1 MWNKRL
7 CNNCGFF
14 FILDFLVILNFGI
27 LCDVVFKIIILI
39 DFLYEVFCDNYDK
52 REFVIIVWFFILY

>member
-52 REFVIIVWFFILY
+52 GVLIFEKIYYI

>member
-39 DFLYEVFCDNYDK
+39 DFLCEVFCDNYDK
-52 REFVIIVWFFILY
+52 GVLIFEKIYYI